1 MEILKKLKFNRKSN
15 SNKQHKIKDC
25 KNTLDDLLFEFSDL
39 IDKLYSLKSDIY
51 WLKDMCLDYDSKIQ
65 LAIKKDNINLAK
77 KALEKK
83 LAIEI
88 ELKTMEDKV
97 NYLSEAESII
107 DTLLNKLESEQ
118 DNIETNYKN
127 NYKFKTASHIKNFS
141 NIEGKIKNK
150 FLETKE
156 TLDKTSNPSSSFD
169 IDIDEE
175 IKKYI

>member
-1 MEILKKLKFNRKSN
+1 MDILKRLKFNRKSN
-15 SNKQHKIKDC
+15 SDKQHKIKDC

-51 WLKDMCLDYDSKIQ
+51 WLKDMCLDYDSKIK
-65 LAIKKDNINLAK
+65 LAIQKENINLAK

-83 LAIEI
+83 LTLEI

-97 NYLSEAESII
+97 TYLLEAESTI
-107 DTLLNKLESEQ
+107 DTLLTKLEAEYE
-118 DNIETNYKN
+118 NIETNQEN
-127 NYKFKTASHIKNFS
+127 NYKFKTTSHINNFS
-141 NIEGKIKNK
+141 NIEQKIKNK

-156 TLDKTSNPSSSFD
+156 NLDKTLEVPALN